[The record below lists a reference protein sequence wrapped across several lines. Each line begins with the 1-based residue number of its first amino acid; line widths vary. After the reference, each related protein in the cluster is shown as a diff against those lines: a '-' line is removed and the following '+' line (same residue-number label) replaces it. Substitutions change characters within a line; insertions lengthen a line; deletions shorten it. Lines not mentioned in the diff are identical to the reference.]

1 MHCLPILRQLRV
13 AVISGALA
21 IALAACA
28 APSPPPPLATAQP
41 PAVAVAAE
49 PSPVMIRVA
58 GEPITRADV
67 ERRMRYL
74 FDEVPDLATDPVKYR
89 RFEELAAESEIRDLL
104 FAQGGAEAGI
114 VVTEAELDAAM
125 DKIRAALGTDAFRQ
139 MLAGQGKNADDYRA
153 FVRRQLLAEK
163 FVVDLFKAATVS
175 DEAVVKYYEGHK
187 ERYTVPAGAQ
197 LLLLVASDDEA
208 GRQAREL
215 IAGGASFAEAAARYA
230 VPERRRFSEQTPWV
244 PYADLPAEL
253 QGVVQEGAVGDLLG
267 PLRIKEGVYLLRIVA
282 KRDAGPMPAD
292 EGLAQARQTLLENRR
307 QKVLDDWVES
317 RLGAVE
323 YLR

>member
-41 PAVAVAAE
+41 PAVLVAAE

-67 ERRMRYL
+67 ERRMRFL

-104 FAQGGAEAGI
+104 FAQGGAEVGI

-253 QGVVQEGAVGDLLG
+253 QGVVQEGPSATCS
-267 PLRIKEGVYLLRIVA
+267 VA
-282 KRDAGPMPAD
+282 ADQGGRLSAAHRRQARRRADAAD